1 MIADKRCPFCII
13 CKACAEK
20 VENVVKPPQ
29 NPTAMR
35 RYMAFCDAGI
45 NRPMMKEP
53 MMLTDNV
60 ASSLQMVKYVKRHEI
75 K

>member
-1 MIADKRCPFCII
+1 MEDRRCPFCII

-29 NPTAMR
+29 NPIAIR

-53 MMLTDNV
+53 RILTNRV
-60 ASSLQMVKYVKRHEI
+60 ANSLVIDKYVKRHEI